1 METNTMNRKALV
13 FNIKRFIEM
22 NPDAQ
27 ILIVI
32 DGDAASGKSTFG
44 LQLAERFNAHLVHID
59 GFYLPFEQRLDCNAC
74 HMDIDRLLDTVVI
87 PFKSNAILEYVA
99 FDPHQNR
106 IIEKHTVENQRILII
121 DGSYSF
127 HPGIRPY
134 VDVSI
139 AMQVREDVQMQ
150 RIIERS
156 NRAVYERF
164 KNIWILKEKSYQHDT
179 DLFSSV
185 NYRIENSI

>member
-1 METNTMNRKALV
+1 METNTMNRETLI
-13 FNIKRFIEM
+13 FNINRFIEM
-22 NPDAQ
+22 NSDAQ
-27 ILIVI
+27 VLIVI

-44 LQLAERFNAHLVHID
+44 FQLAEQFNAHLVHID
-59 GFYLPFEQRLDCNAC
+59 GFYLPFEQRLDCNVC

-87 PFKSNAILEYVA
+87 PFKSNATLEYVA

-121 DGSYSF
+121 EGSYSF
-127 HPGIRPY
+127 HPRIRPY

-156 NRAVYERF
+156 SRAMFERF
-164 KNIWILKEKSYQHDT
+164 KNIWIPKEKSYQHET

-185 NYRIENSI
+185 NHCIENSV